1 MSFQYCSRV
10 LRLTCCHIRSVWVTL
25 GDGWWW
31 VLARFDFDQYR
42 RRVDGFEYRAKRR
55 DVPRDV
61 ALLLE
66 LARDIELEERIILDL
81 TDNVMY

>member
-1 MSFQYCSRV
+1 M
-10 LRLTCCHIRSVWVTL
+10 
-25 GDGWWW
+25 
-31 VLARFDFDQYR
+31 LARFDFDQYR
-42 RRVDGFEYRAKRR
+42 RRVDGFEFRARRR
-55 DVPRDV
+55 DMPRDV